1 MNKKDIAH
9 IKKQFKPNN
18 DLMTISDIF
27 NVYIMKDTSEI
38 YHYEAMPFDLLEDEQ
53 KELFLANFK
62 KVLTGQADE
71 KLFELKFR
79 RDKADSTQ
87 MILHQGLLSAETE
100 AWTEEMLKIVA
111 KMLHEKTYE
120 MDLVITFIR
129 GTYMKPVKQSTD
141 ITSEESDRDSVYA
154 HGFILCS
161 INKTEDPKKELL
173 FDYVEKAFKYNI
185 LVDPVINLKAPI
197 SGFLFPCFN
206 DGAADVNHVLY
217 AAGKAHEP
225 NYPFIEDVL
234 NAEEVTT
241 AQEDKIIFEEIVKS
255 AVGKPMNTATLSNV
269 YEEINRVVE
278 ENEDDEPP
286 RLDSKDVEEV
296 LRISGVED
304 VDTEKV
310 EAAFEEIVD
319 DRQYAFKATSVMPKY
334 QSKSIKIK
342 TKAADLSVSPEDL
355 RFLRQVEIDGRIYL
369 MLEVPEAA
377 RIEGFDMIPEA
388 LFTKVAS
395 EED

>member
-18 DLMTISDIF
+18 DLMTISEIF
-27 NVYIMKDTSEI
+27 NVYIMKESSDI
-38 YHYEAMPFDLLEDEQ
+38 YHAEVLPFDLLEEEQ

-62 KVLTGQADE
+62 KVLTGQLDE
-71 KLFELKFR
+71 KLFELKFDR
-79 RDKADSTQ
+79 EAENSSQ
-87 MILHQGLLSAETE
+87 LILHQGLLTDSTDN
-100 AWTEEMLKIVA
+100 WTDEMLKLVH
-111 KMLHEKTYE
+111 KMLDDNTYE
-120 MDLVITFIR
+120 MDIVITFIR
-129 GTYMKPVKQSTD
+129 GTYMKPVKQSAD
-141 ITSEESDRDSVYA
+141 LTSEESDRDTVYS

-173 FDYVEKAFKYNI
+173 FDYIEKEFKYNI
-185 LVDPVINLKAPI
+185 VVDPVINLKAPI

-255 AVGKPMNTATLSNV
+255 AVGEPMNTTSLSNV
-269 YEEINRVVE
+269 YGEIHRVVE
-278 ENEDDEPP
+278 ENEEDDAP

-296 LRISGVED
+296 LKVSGFTD
-304 VDTEKV
+304 VDSEKV
-310 EAAFEEIVD
+310 EAAFESIVD
-319 DRQYAFKATSVMPKY
+319 DKNYAFKATSVMPKY

-342 TKAADLSVSPEDL
+342 TKAADIAISPEDL
-355 RFLRQVEIDGRIYL
+355 RHVRQVDIDGRIYL
-369 MLEVPEAA
+369 MVEVPEATM
-377 RIEGFDMIPEA
+377 IEGFEMIPEA
-388 LFTKVAS
+388 LFTKIDPD
-395 EED
+395 ED